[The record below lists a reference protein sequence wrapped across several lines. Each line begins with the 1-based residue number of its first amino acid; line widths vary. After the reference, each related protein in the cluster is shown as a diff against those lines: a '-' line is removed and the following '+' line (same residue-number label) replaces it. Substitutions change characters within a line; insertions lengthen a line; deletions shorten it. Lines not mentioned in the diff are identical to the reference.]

1 MIHPI
6 TLIGRT
12 VQLEPLDEG
21 HAADLANAGSDVTI
35 WKYMRYGVVDTQEK
49 MRAFIADL
57 LALQAAGAD
66 LPFAVIHSATGKAI
80 GMTRYLNIEPSN
92 RAVEIG
98 GTWYGTQY
106 QRTSVNT
113 ECKYLLL
120 EYAFE
125 KLECVRVQFKTDVRN
140 ARSQKALE
148 CIGCVHEGVLRDHMI
163 LPDGT
168 MRSSVFY
175 SILAREWPLVKQHLL
190 EKLEG
195 VSAQN

>member
-21 HAADLANAGSDVTI
+21 HAADLANAGSDATI

-80 GMTRYLNIEPSN
+80 GMTRYLNIEPAN

-148 CIGCVHEGVLRDHMI
+148 RIGCVHEGVLRDHMI

-190 EKLEG
+190 KKLEG